1 MFKNS
6 VYILFVLILS
16 FSSISR
22 SQIAKS
28 YASLE
33 EIKKLPLR
41 ERLDTLLSLGWIL
54 RSRSPL
60 EAIKY
65 NKEAIITAK
74 KLRQIAT
81 VAKAYNYLG
90 VAYRNISEYDSSYY
104 YYKQALRYAR
114 LANDSTQIAYC
125 YNNIGG
131 YFGFKGQHFLALENI
146 FKAIKIFKKLG
157 NLNGLAFSETQAG
170 LAYYR
175 LKNYNEA
182 LNYYRDVVKIRE
194 KINYEHG
201 VAVVKTLMADVYMDL
216 GEIRKAEQLIEE
228 ARKIYQKHADI
239 KGVATTLAILGQIET
254 ARGNYEKSL
263 KLRFRSLKIVTQI
276 KYFIG
281 VVENNLGIALNY
293 FHLNKLDSALIYLK
307 NAEITARSKDYF
319 SGYMKAIDLFFRIY
333 SKKQDAN
340 KMSYYS
346 HKLLQLKDSL
356 YRAET
361 ILRNEE
367 FRKLISLHELERIN
381 TALETEIKSK
391 KEVLLYSFAIGLVFL
406 FFFVVIIVQN
416 RKIRMRS
423 KQLAVALEEKDKLF
437 SIVAHDLKNPFNSLL
452 SFANFLLSELESGDY
467 SVDEIKNGLQQM
479 RSSSQKLLDMVENLL
494 QWARSQTGK
503 IQYNPA
509 VYRINEII
517 LDTGSYFCQSARN
530 KGVELKLNVYEN
542 DLLCYCDKD
551 MVDTVLR
558 NLISNSIK
566 FCKKGDKITVS
577 VSENPH
583 KNVVEI
589 TVQDTGVGI
598 PEEKLEKIFSDTIIS
613 KRGTSG
619 EKGTG
624 LGLLLVKEMVEK
636 NKGEIFVE
644 SKPGEGTKF
653 TFTVPLAKE
662 EREF

>member
-74 KLRQIAT
+74 KLRQIAK

-104 YYKQALRYAR
+104 YYKQALRYAH

-319 SGYMKAIDLFFRIY
+319 SGYMKAINLFFRIY